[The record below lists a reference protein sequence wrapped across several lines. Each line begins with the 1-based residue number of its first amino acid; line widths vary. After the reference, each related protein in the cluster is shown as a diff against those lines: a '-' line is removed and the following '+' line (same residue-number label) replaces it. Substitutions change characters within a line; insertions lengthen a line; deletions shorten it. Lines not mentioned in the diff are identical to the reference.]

1 MAARMHPTPDKHG
14 IAARHRVPPPRSG
27 GPVGAQAKKNPAEA
41 GFFVVRQRKRSEA
54 ELRRDAVV
62 VRAAVVVAA
71 EVRAARRGDA
81 NERRSDQLD
90 RKTDDTGKSVTVLV

>member
-41 GFFVVRQRKRSEA
+41 GFFVVRPRKRSEA

-62 VRAAVVVAA
+62 VRAAVEVAD
-71 EVRAARRGDA
+71 EVRDARRGA
-81 NERRSDQLD
+81 STAERRE
-90 RKTDDTGKSVTVLV
+90 REAVVLNSQTERTATQ